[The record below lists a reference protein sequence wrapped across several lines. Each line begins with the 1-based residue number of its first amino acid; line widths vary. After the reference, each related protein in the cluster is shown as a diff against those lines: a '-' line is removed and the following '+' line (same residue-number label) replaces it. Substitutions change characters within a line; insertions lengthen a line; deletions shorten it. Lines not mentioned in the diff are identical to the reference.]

1 MMKVKDVMLPLGK
14 FPILKPNNLL
24 KEALVEMVKSRLGLV
39 CILDE
44 NKKLIGIFTDG
55 DIRRMLLKN
64 QKPFSAFFVD
74 DIIVHANKKPT
85 VCRDS
90 DYLKDSLKLMEVK
103 GIWDLPVID
112 VKGNLIGLFHLHQAI
127 SRLL

>member
-1 MMKVKDVMLPLGK
+1 
-14 FPILKPNNLL
+14 
-24 KEALVEMVKSRLGLV
+24 MVKSRLGLV